1 MQRPLSAIIL
11 GIIGLLASPSPA
23 ALEAKAYIDRAVAL
37 IEADQHTL
45 ARTYLEP
52 ALIDYRL
59 NAGERSRAYYLR
71 GYSFFSQDLYV
82 SARKDYYRA
91 LEFLP
96 DNPVVLSSLG
106 HLYFEGL
113 GIAKDQP
120 LAVEL
125 FRKAADAGYAP
136 ASMRLGFAYL
146 TGSGAEQDTPEAR
159 SWLEQ
164 AAADGSTTAMRQL
177 GLSYRAPL
185 ADPPD
190 PGTARQWYERAW
202 EAGDAEALSHIGFMI
217 EAGELEPADEPARS
231 YFERAA
237 EAGSGLAQTKLAH
250 LYLSGEDMPQ
260 DVEKARE
267 LFTAAA
273 DQGHAGG
280 YLGLAY
286 LYESGTGVT
295 ANPQSALQWYQRAAE
310 AGSWDAQLRLAYLKL
325 QGGDLQSHREATR
338 WLAQAAASG
347 IPKALNDYA
356 WLLATS
362 RFDEVRDGSRAVEL
376 AERAAESSRTPV
388 YLDTLAAAYADTG
401 NFEKALAIQREAIG
415 LVAAEDPD
423 LTAEL
428 NEHLAAFEAGEPWRE

>member
-1 MQRPLSAIIL
+1 MQQTLSALIL
-11 GIIGLLASPSPA
+11 GILGLLVSPSPA
-23 ALEAKAYIDRAVAL
+23 ALDAKAYIDRAVEL

-71 GYSFFSQDLYV
+71 GYSFFSQGLYV
-82 SARKDYYRA
+82 SARKDYNRA

-113 GIAKDQP
+113 GIAQDRP

-125 FRKAADAGYAP
+125 FRKAADAGYTP
-136 ASMRLGFAYL
+136 ASMRLGYAYL
-146 TGSGAEQDTPEAR
+146 TGSGTKQDTLEAR
-159 SWLEQ
+159 RWLEQ
-164 AAADGSTTAMRQL
+164 AAAEGSTAAMRQL
-177 GLSYRAPL
+177 GLSYRAPH

-190 PGTARQWYERAW
+190 PETARQWYKRAW
-202 EAGDAEALSHIGFMI
+202 EAGDAEALSYIGFMI
-217 EAGELEPADEPARS
+217 EAGELESADEPARG

-237 EAGSGLAQTKLAH
+237 KAGSGLAQTKLAH
-250 LYLSGEDMPQ
+250 LYLSDENNLQ
-260 DVEKARE
+260 NIEKARE

-286 LYESGTGVT
+286 LYESGTGVD
-295 ANPQSALQWYQRAAE
+295 AAPEAALGWYQRAAE
-310 AGSWDAQLRLAYLKL
+310 AGSTDAQLRLAYLKL
-325 QGGDLQSHREATR
+325 QGGELHNHREATR

-347 IPKALNDYA
+347 NPKALNDYA

-362 RFDEVRDGSRAVEL
+362 RFDEVRNGSRAVEL
-376 AERAAESSRTPV
+376 AERAAENRRTPV

-401 NFEKALAIQREAIG
+401 NFEKALTIQREAIG
-415 LVAAEDPD
+415 LVAPEDPD

>member
-1 MQRPLSAIIL
+1 MQRQLSAIIL
-11 GIIGLLASPSPA
+11 GIMGLLASPSSA
-23 ALEAKAYIDRAVAL
+23 ALDAKAYIDRAVAL
-37 IEADQHTL
+37 IETDQHTL

-71 GYSFFSQDLYV
+71 GYSFFSQGLYV

-113 GIAKDQP
+113 GIAMDQS

-136 ASMRLGFAYL
+136 ASLRLGFAYL
-146 TGSGAEQDTPEAR
+146 TGSGAEQNTLEAR
-159 SWLEQ
+159 GWLEQ

-217 EAGELEPADEPARS
+217 EAGELESADEPARS

-250 LYLSGEDMPQ
+250 LYLTGEDMPQ
-260 DVEKARE
+260 DIEKARE

-273 DQGHAGG
+273 DGGHAGG

-286 LYESGTGVT
+286 LYESGTGV
-295 ANPQSALQWYQRAAE
+295 AADPQFALQWYQRAAE
-310 AGSWDAQLRLAYLKL
+310 AGSTDAQLRLAYLKL
-325 QGGDLQSHREATR
+325 QGVDLQSRREAIS
-338 WLAQAAASG
+338 WLARAAASG
-347 IPKALNDYA
+347 NPKALNDYA

-376 AERAAESSRTPV
+376 AERAAKSSRTPV

-401 NFEKALAIQREAIG
+401 NFEKALAIQREAID
-415 LVAAEDPD
+415 LVAGQDPD

-428 NEHLAAFEAGEPWRE
+428 NEHLAAFEAGKPWRE

>member
-1 MQRPLSAIIL
+1 MKKPSIARIL
-11 GIIGLLASPSPA
+11 GILSLLASSGLP
-23 ALEAKAYIDRAVAL
+23 ALEAKNYIDRAVVL
-37 IEADQHTL
+37 IESDQHAL

-52 ALIDYRL
+52 ALIDYHL
-59 NAGERSRAYYLR
+59 SAGERSRAYYLR
-71 GYSFFSQDLYV
+71 GFSFFSQGMYV
-82 SARKDYYRA
+82 SARKDYNRA

-113 GIAKDQP
+113 GIPQDRA

-125 FRKAADAGYAP
+125 FRKAADAGYTP

-146 TGSGAEQDTPEAR
+146 TGSGAEQDTLEAR
-159 SWLEQ
+159 RWLEQ
-164 AAADGSTTAMRQL
+164 AATDGSTTAMRQL
-177 GLSYRAPL
+177 ALSYRAPN
-185 ADPPD
+185 ADPPEPD
-190 PGTARQWYERAW
+190 TARQWYQRAW

-217 EAGELEPADEPARS
+217 EAGELEAEEPARS

-237 EAGSGLAQTKLAH
+237 SAGSGLAKTKLGH
-250 LYLSGEDMPQ
+250 LYLSGEDVPQ
-260 DVEKARE
+260 DVDKARGFFAE
-267 LFTAAA
+267 AA

-295 ANPQSALQWYQRAAE
+295 ADPKAALNWYERAAE
-310 AGSWDAQLRLAYLKL
+310 AGSTDAQLRLAYLQL
-325 QGGDLQSHREATR
+325 QGGKLQNHRDAAR
-338 WLAQAAASG
+338 WLTKAAASG
-347 IPKALNDYA
+347 NPQALNDHA

-362 RFDEVRDGSRAVEL
+362 RYDEIRDGSRAVAL
-376 AERAAESSRTPV
+376 AERATANRRTPV

-401 NFEKALAIQREAIG
+401 NFEKALAIQREAIA
-415 LVAAEDPD
+415 LVAGEDAG

-428 NEHLAAFEAGEPWRE
+428 SEHLAAFEAGEPWRE